1 MNIDYHRQFTKHF
14 KKRLARDSKLVKRFR
29 DRVELFVLNP
39 QNPILR
45 DHALVGEKS
54 EHRAFS
60 ITADIR
66 VVYTPIDRDTVRFYD
81 IGSHN
86 QVY

>member
-1 MNIDYHRQFTKHF
+1 MNIYYHREFTKHF
-14 KKRLARDSKLVKRFR
+14 KQRIARDSSIQQRFKNR
-29 DRVELFVLNP
+29 LLLFESNP
-39 QNPILR
+39 KNPLLR
-45 DHALVGEKS
+45 DHALVGERIGF
-54 EHRAFS
+54 RAFS

-66 VVYTPIDRDTVRFYD
+66 VIYQVLGEDKVKFYD